1 MAASTGTTE
10 PLVIIKKYSNR
21 RLYDTRQSRYIT
33 LEDLAGII
41 QGGAT
46 VKVVDASSGQDLTR
60 QVLTQVILE
69 QQERLDLIP
78 VELLHAVIQTQGT
91 LQQAPFA
98 AFLSAATHQF
108 VTAGHVWAQ
117 QMSNLFGTLPGFP
130 GTVPQAGGI
139 GPFPGGLGAQPASGA
154 APTSTPE
161 SAPTS
166 TPDTAPSADR
176 PVSPSAGDT
185 SAEPRQPDEVE
196 ALRRRMEALLDR
208 LNKKG

>member
-10 PLVIIKKYSNR
+10 TLVIIKKYSNR

-130 GTVPQAGGI
+130 G
-139 GPFPGGLGAQPASGA
+139 GLGAQPASGA
-154 APTSTPE
+154 T
-161 SAPTS
+161 PTS
-166 TPDTAPSADR
+166 TPDAASSDDR
-176 PVSPSAGDT
+176 PVSPSVGDT
-185 SAEPRQPDEVE
+185 SAEPQEPDEVE
-196 ALRRRMEALLDR
+196 ALRRRMEALLNR